1 MDKSPEKEETAPEK
15 EKSALEKEKSALK
28 KTLITLLDRRKRL
41 HAKGFDPKR
50 PEIAEIDRML
60 DRGEIHSEA
69 DHFISDEWEENMN
82 ELDAIEIRLI
92 DVRRVLW
99 SLIQSTAKVPMMQP
113 DDHHFDAMFLTPE

>member
-1 MDKSPEKEETAPEK
+1 MDKSPKKENTAPEK

-28 KTLITLLDRRKRL
+28 KTLIALLDRRRRL

-50 PEIAEIDRML
+50 PELAKIDRML
-60 DRGEIHSEA
+60 DRGEIHPEA
-69 DHFISDEWEENMN
+69 DYFISDEWEENMN

-99 SLIQSTAKVPMMQP
+99 SLIQRTAEVPMMQP